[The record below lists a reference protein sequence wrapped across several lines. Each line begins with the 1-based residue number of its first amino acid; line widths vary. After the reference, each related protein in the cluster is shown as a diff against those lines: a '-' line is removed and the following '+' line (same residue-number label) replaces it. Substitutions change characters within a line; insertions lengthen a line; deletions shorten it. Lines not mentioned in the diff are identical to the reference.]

1 MSEPT
6 RFPNAPITEALL
18 DIRVKLPEQVDL
30 TQLATIQDLIKDQ
43 YPSRNER
50 MFWQSDLQIAQG
62 DLKISPPTGG
72 PVGYAFTSRDG
83 KQIIQARKDG
93 FAFSRLKP
101 YEDWISL
108 RDEAKRLWQYYIQ
121 IASPTSITRLALRY
135 INRIELPLPM
145 RDFKDYILTVP
156 EIAPNIPQGLANFFM
171 QLIIPIPIMNAVAIV
186 TETVDVSQNPS
197 SILPLI
203 FDIDVFREAVFD
215 LDSAEVWETF
225 EQLRE
230 LKNDI
235 FFESVHVKRDKN
247 IS

>member
-18 DIRVKLPEQVDL
+18 DIRVQLPEQVDL
-30 TQLATIQDLIKDQ
+30 AQLATIQDLIKDQ

-50 MFWQSDLQIAQG
+50 MFWQSNLQIAQG
-62 DLKISPPTGG
+62 DLRISPPTGG

-83 KQIIQARKDG
+83 KQIIQVRKDG
-93 FAFSRLKP
+93 FSFSRLKP

-108 RDEAKRLWQYYIQ
+108 RDEAQRLWQYYRH
-121 IASPTSITRLALRY
+121 IASPVSITRLALRY
-135 INRIELPLPM
+135 INRIEFPLPL

-156 EIAPNIPQGLANFFM
+156 EIAPSLPQGLANFFM
-171 QLIIPIPIMNAVAIV
+171 QLIIPMPLNAVAVV
-186 TETVDVSQNPS
+186 TETVDVTQNQS
-197 SILPLI
+197 SVYPFI

-215 LDSAEVWETF
+215 IDSAEVWEIF
-225 EQLRE
+225 EQLRM

-235 FFESVHVKRDKN
+235 FFQSITERTKELFR
-247 IS
+247 

>member
-18 DIRVKLPEQVDL
+18 DIRVNLPGEVDL

-50 MFWQSDLQIAQG
+50 MFWQSNFQIAQR

-83 KQIIQARKDG
+83 KQIVQVRKDG
-93 FAFSRLKP
+93 FSFSRLKP

-108 RDEAKRLWQYYIQ
+108 REEAKRLWQCYIQ
-121 IASPTSITRLALRY
+121 IASPTNITRLALRY

-156 EIAPNIPQGLANFFM
+156 EIAPNLPQGLADFFM
-171 QLIIPIPIMNAVAIV
+171 QLIIPIPTMNAIAIV
-186 TETVDVSQNPS
+186 TETVDVPQNLS
-197 SILPLI
+197 SVLPLI

-215 LDSAEVWETF
+215 LNSAEVWDTF

-235 FFESVHVKRDKN
+235 FFQSITERTKELFR
-247 IS
+247 